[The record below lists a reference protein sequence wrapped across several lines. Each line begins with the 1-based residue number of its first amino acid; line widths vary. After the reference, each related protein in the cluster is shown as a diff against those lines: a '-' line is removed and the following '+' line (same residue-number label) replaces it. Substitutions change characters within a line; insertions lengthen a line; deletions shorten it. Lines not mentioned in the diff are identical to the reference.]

1 MSNVPDNVKKPAD
14 KKAKKAEAEQ
24 DAAFSFEHEG
34 DTYTLKPTWEVLTPG
49 WLRANRRRD
58 EIDSFFTMIETLA
71 PDDDGKTL
79 EVIDNM
85 DRDEFQ
91 KLMKN
96 FYEFIGGGP
105 GN

>member
-14 KKAKKAEAEQ
+14 KKDKKAEAEQ
-24 DAAFSFEHEG
+24 VAAFSFEYEG

-71 PDDDGKTL
+71 PDDDGVTL
-79 EVIDNM
+79 GVIDNM

-91 KLMKN
+91 TLMKN
-96 FYEFIGGGP
+96 FYEFLGGGP